1 MNVTGYKSEYFQNH
15 ILKADVECAMC
26 NGTGKIT
33 EKQFGGKSV
42 SEQNRVEPG
51 AGAGGDIW
59 NQTQVRGSAEIRGQQ
74 TGHTAECR
82 MNNCATLD
90 SR

>member
-1 MNVTGYKSEYFQNH
+1 MEQ
-15 ILKADVECAMC
+15 
-26 NGTGKIT
+26 GKLPRNRL
-33 EKQFGGKSV
+33 GGKSV
-42 SEQNRVEPG
+42 AEQSRVEPG

-59 NQTQVRGSAEIRGQQ
+59 NQTQVRGSAEIRGAADRSH
-74 TGHTAECR
+74 GR

>member
-15 ILKADVECAMC
+15 ILKAAVECAMC

-33 EKQFGGKSV
+33 EKQFGGKNV
-42 SEQNRVEPG
+42 AEQSRVEPG

-59 NQTQVRGSAEIRGQQ
+59 NQTQVRGAAEIRGHQ
-74 TGHTAECR
+74 TGHTAE
-82 MNNCATLD
+82 
-90 SR
+90 